1 MNLRP
6 GPPAHA
12 NLPVRQLSMA
22 DLSACVELAADRDW
36 PPEEHKWR
44 LLFRVGEVYGV
55 DDPAG
60 GLAGVVVLTRYG
72 QELAAVG
79 MMVVASRYGH
89 QGLGRRLMSHLL
101 SRAGGAV
108 VYLTAT
114 SAGRPLYQKVGF
126 RAIDTMAMHLG
137 EFRPGSAAAPPVPVI
152 PPAGSSARVPSGPS
166 LSPPRAASPAD
177 IGPIAAL
184 DRGAFGADRGRVLAE
199 LFSFGEQV
207 ILMQDGEAIIGY
219 ASAWRNADVLVI
231 GPVVAADPRLARMM
245 ITTIAADAAWPVRL
259 DILGRH
265 SGLAAWATAHG
276 LVPRGTTTLMVHG
289 GDLPGDRD
297 QLFAPV
303 SVAIG

>member
-1 MNLRP
+1 
-6 GPPAHA
+6 
-12 NLPVRQLSMA
+12 
-22 DLSACVELAADRDW
+22 
-36 PPEEHKWR
+36 
-44 LLFRVGEVYGV
+44 
-55 DDPAG
+55 
-60 GLAGVVVLTRYG
+60 VVLTRYG

-89 QGLGRRLMSHLL
+89 QGLGRRLMGHML

-137 EFRPGSAAAPPVPVI
+137 KFRPDSAAAQPVPAV

-166 LSPPRAASPAD
+166 LSPPRAASLAD

-184 DRGAFGADRGRVLAE
+184 DRRAFGADRGRVLAE

-231 GPVVAADPRLARMM
+231 AADPRLARML
-245 ITTIAADAAWPVRL
+245 ITTIATDAAWPARL

-276 LVPRGTTTLMVHG
+276 LVPRETTTLMVHG